1 LSALGAKPMAETF
14 SEVILAMNVKMVIK
28 HTHKH
33 PYFRKNSNSVFA
45 QPEIQLVINHVVIGI
60 GYF

>member
-1 LSALGAKPMAETF
+1 MAETF
-14 SEVILAMNVKMVIK
+14 NEVILGMHMKMVIK

-45 QPEIQLVINHVVIGI
+45 QPEVNFDINHVVTGI